1 MNEVLIRFPVA
12 GLKIFKQLDDKS
24 LIKSKGINKIVQ
36 TFLDNCSLIW
46 RRRIMKYLIGPVK
59 FKPAWSLVMR
69 KVSNKKSKEIALA
82 IEEFYVKYKF
92 EPGRPCAPHTIALYL
107 GNVNLYKY
115 FANKTGMQNLAMN
128 DG

>member
-24 LIKSKGINKIVQ
+24 LIKSKGINKIVH

-46 RRRIMKYLIGPVK
+46 RRRIMKYLIGPVE
-59 FKPAWSLVMR
+59 FKPAWRLVMR

-82 IEEFYVKYKF
+82 IEEFYVKYRF
-92 EPGRPCAPHTIALYL
+92 DPERQYAPHSIAVYL
-107 GNVNLYKY
+107 GNVSLYKY
-115 FANKTGMQNLAMN
+115 
-128 DG
+128 